1 MKRFAAASFAV
12 LFAASAAAA
21 ENSTSTY
28 VSAVFKDGEKGEKIH
43 IASGF
48 VCPDKIGRYIRDAV
62 GESDLET
69 GTDFCSYYALD
80 GVYGTVTLTP
90 LSGIYN
96 PAQSLQPLFTEQEEI
111 GGKTLGEKTVAL
123 GPKLDSLSVYTRTY
137 ETAHLET
144 LHYRILFTGAALKNW
159 IVETTIEYADPRDN
173 EVEKNFFDAVY
184 GAALTE
190 IGGNAQAAK

>member
-1 MKRFAAASFAV
+1 MKSIAAAGLLIVFG
-12 LFAASAAAA
+12 ASAAAA
-21 ENSTSTY
+21 GGSNSTY
-28 VSAVFKDGEKGEKIH
+28 VSTVFKDGENGGKIH

-96 PAQSLQPLFTEQEEI
+96 PAQALQPLITEQEQI
-111 GGKTLGEKTVAL
+111 GGKAIGEKTVTL
-123 GPKLDSLSVYTRTY
+123 GPKADVLSVYTRTY

-144 LHYRILFTGAALKNW
+144 LHYRILFTGAAVKNW
-159 IVETTIEYADPRDN
+159 IVETTIEYAEPRDN
-173 EVEKNFFDAVY
+173 EVGKNFLDAVY

-190 IGGNAQAAK
+190 IDGNAQAAK